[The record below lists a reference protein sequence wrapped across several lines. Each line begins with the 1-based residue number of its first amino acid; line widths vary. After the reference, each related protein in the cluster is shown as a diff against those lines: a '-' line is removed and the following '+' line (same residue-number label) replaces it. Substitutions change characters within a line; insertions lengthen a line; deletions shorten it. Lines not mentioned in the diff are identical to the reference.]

1 MKKLSKRKIPAYSGG
16 ADPGTNNRIEE
27 DRPMAA
33 AGRFYPANPKVLY
46 SLLEDLFS
54 HARPKI
60 KGSVRA
66 VISPHAG
73 YEFSGIVAASSFN
86 QLDPSIE
93 YENIFII
100 GSSHYT
106 FFQGASVC
114 HQRNYMTPL
123 GKVKVNADLADKLVK
138 ENSIFSFNDEA
149 DKYEHSLEVQIPF
162 LQFYLG
168 KNFTILPVILG
179 TQSALICKNIAEGL
193 KPWFNRKN
201 LFVFSTDFSH
211 YPSYKDAKRVDKK
224 TCDAILSNSSEN
236 LLKVM
241 EENAKSNV
249 PNLDTSLCGWTSII
263 TMLYLTSELT
273 DIKLTP
279 VLYRNS
285 GDSIY
290 ADKSRVV
297 GYWSIVANEDTIRG

>member
-1 MKKLSKRKIPAYSGG
+1 MKRLLKRKIPADSGSTK
-16 ADPGTNNRIEE
+16 PGTGNSREE

-33 AGRFYPANPKVLY
+33 AGRFYPSNPKVLY
-46 SLLEDLFS
+46 SQLETLFS
-54 HARPKI
+54 HAHPKNA
-60 KGSVRA
+60 GSVIA

-86 QLDPSIE
+86 QVDPSIE

-100 GSSHYT
+100 GSSHYA
-106 FFQGASVC
+106 FFEGASVC
-114 HQRNYMTPL
+114 HQGNYVTPL

-138 ENSIFSFNDEA
+138 ENSLFCFNPEA

-162 LQFYLG
+162 LQFCLR
-168 KNFTILPVILG
+168 KNFNVLPLVLG
-179 TQSALICKNIAEGL
+179 TQSAFICKNIAAGL
-193 KPWFNRKN
+193 KPYFNRKN

-211 YPSYKDAKRVDKK
+211 FPSYVDAKRVDKK
-224 TCDAILSNSSEN
+224 TCDAILSNSAET

-249 PNLDTSLCGWTSII
+249 VNLDTSLCGWTSIL
-263 TMLYLTSELT
+263 TMLYLTG
-273 DIKLTP
+273 DIPEIRLMP

-297 GYWSIVANEDTIRG
+297 GYWSIVAENSPE

>member
-1 MKKLSKRKIPAYSGG
+1 MKRLLKRKIPVDSGST
-16 ADPGTNNRIEE
+16 DPGTGNRREE
-27 DRPMAA
+27 DRLMAA
-33 AGRFYPANPKVLY
+33 AGRFYPANPKELY
-46 SLLEDLFS
+46 SQLEDLFS
-54 HARPKI
+54 RARPKI
-60 KGSVRA
+60 AGSVIA

-73 YEFSGIVAASSFN
+73 YEFSGIVAASGFN
-86 QLDPSIE
+86 QVDPSIE

-106 FFQGASVC
+106 FFEGASAC
-114 HQRNYMTPL
+114 HQGNYMTPL

-138 ENSIFSFNDEA
+138 ENSFFCFNPEA

-168 KNFTILPVILG
+168 KSFTVLPLVLG
-179 TQSALICKNIAEGL
+179 TQSAFICKNIAQGL
-193 KPWFNRKN
+193 KPYFNRNN

-211 YPSYKDAKRVDKK
+211 YPSYENAKKVDKK
-224 TCDAILSNSSEN
+224 TCDAILSNSAET

-249 PNLDTSLCGWTSII
+249 PDLDTSLCGWTSIL
-263 TMLYLTSELT
+263 TMLYLTSDTPE
-273 DIKLTP
+273 IRLTP
-279 VLYRNS
+279 VSYRNS

-297 GYWSIVANEDTIRG
+297 GYWSIVAENSPK